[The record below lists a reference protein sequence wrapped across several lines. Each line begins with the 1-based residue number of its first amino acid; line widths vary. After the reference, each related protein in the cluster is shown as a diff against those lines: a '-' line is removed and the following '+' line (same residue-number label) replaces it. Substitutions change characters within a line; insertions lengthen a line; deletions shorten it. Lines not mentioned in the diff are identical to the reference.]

1 MDVASLCAE
10 MVRIPSENP
19 PGGTEEVI
27 RYIKGF
33 TDSLGLK
40 TRMVRSRGGRY
51 NLVSSRPRGR
61 LLLCGHV
68 DVVPALRDGWS
79 CDPLSGRISGGCVWG
94 RGATDMKGGVAALLW
109 ACKSLADRGEEV
121 PADLAFVCD
130 EETSGTH
137 GIRCLLSRKLLRP
150 GDCLIAEPT
159 PALCP
164 NVGQK
169 GLLRICFEFSG
180 RPGHGSLYPLRGTS
194 AIMEAYALLDRLAE
208 IHGDV
213 YDPGGEL
220 REIVQE
226 SAGVLEREMD
236 MPDAGSVLQ
245 RVMYNP
251 GRIEGGEKANI
262 VAQTCTLELDIRVPW
277 GCDIAGLVRDL
288 EGHAPRAKARL
299 LSMSEPSF
307 TSPQSRVVRR
317 TLEAIAA
324 ECGAAPTPVVQWA
337 ASDARYLRQAGF
349 DVIEYGPGDITLLH
363 AVDERVPVRDLERAS
378 RVYRR
383 VMERYAGDDGE

>member
-1 MDVASLCAE
+1 
-10 MVRIPSENP
+10 
-19 PGGTEEVI
+19 
-27 RYIKGF
+27 
-33 TDSLGLK
+33 
-40 TRMVRSRGGRY
+40 
-51 NLVSSRPRGR
+51 
-61 LLLCGHV
+61 
-68 DVVPALRDGWS
+68 
-79 CDPLSGRISGGCVWG
+79 
-94 RGATDMKGGVAALLW
+94 
-109 ACKSLADRGEEV
+109 
-121 PADLAFVCD
+121 
-130 EETSGTH
+130 
-137 GIRCLLSRKLLRP
+137 
-150 GDCLIAEPT
+150 
-159 PALCP
+159 
-164 NVGQK
+164 
-169 GLLRICFEFSG
+169 
-180 RPGHGSLYPLRGTS
+180 
-194 AIMEAYALLDRLAE
+194 
-208 IHGDV
+208 V